1 VSSVTLPVTAG
12 TVRAASL
19 HPDNRANEHAATPFA
34 SLLDTGTGPQIVERP
49 APRPERSRAADN
61 PAHANT
67 APQKPTRVR
76 AKDEA
81 PDETS
86 PAPQDPPAGATGP
99 ATDELAAAI
108 AIDPEAVETAETDPE
123 APEVAAFADP
133 LVISA
138 DGVDVTA
145 GATTAAPATPLPAT
159 PVQPLPVELA
169 PAPQPVADG
178 EPAAAIAAV
187 TTEVTAPV
195 PDAATIENVAN
206 VLQPQPH
213 AVAHATKIETKLD
226 KTSDTGKAA
235 AADGDDV
242 SELVTTDMA
251 DVAPEDASKKLVTH
265 AEPRDEAPVER
276 RTTATPGIEAPAET
290 PAATRAAVH
299 TDPAASP
306 AARPDFAAQ
315 AGTPLAT
322 AANQSAAIAPQM
334 QAQTAAAVPVSGLAV
349 EIVTHARDG
358 KNRFEIRLDP
368 PELGRVDVRLDI
380 DGQGNVTSRLV
391 VERQDTLDLLRR
403 ESTALERA
411 LNDAGLKT
419 GNDGL
424 QFSLRDQGS
433 DNHARRDDTGGR
445 VARVMVPVDAA
456 VGPDPSAY
464 RLPRLGGLD
473 IRV

>member
-49 APRPERSRAADN
+49 APRPERSRAADH

-81 PDETS
+81 PDESS
-86 PAPQDPPAGATGP
+86 PAPQEAPAAATEP
-99 ATDELAAAI
+99 LTDELAAAI

-123 APEVAAFADP
+123 APEVAALADP
-133 LVISA
+133 LAIPA

-145 GATTAAPATPLPAT
+145 SATPAAPAISLPAM

-178 EPAAAIAAV
+178 EPAVGIAAV
-187 TTEVTAPV
+187 TTEATAPS
-195 PDAATIENVAN
+195 PDASTIENVAN
-206 VLQPQPH
+206 AIRSQP
-213 AVAHATKIETKLD
+213 VAPVAKIETKLD
-226 KTSDTGKAA
+226 KTSNTDNAA
-235 AADGDDV
+235 AADGADV
-242 SELVTTDMA
+242 SGLVTPDTA
-251 DVAPEDASKKLVTH
+251 DVAPEEASNKLVTH
-265 AEPRDEAPVER
+265 AEPHDEAPVER
-276 RTTATPGIEAPAET
+276 RTTAMPAIEAPAET

-322 AANQSAAIAPQM
+322 AATQSPAIAPHM
-334 QAQTAAAVPVSGLAV
+334 QAPTAAAVPVSGLAV
-349 EIVTHARDG
+349 EIVTQARDG

-433 DNHARRDDTGGR
+433 DNHARRDDAGGR
-445 VARVMVPVDAA
+445 VARVMVPVDAGIA
-456 VGPDPSAY
+456 ADPSAY